1 MAIPTRYEGYRIH
14 PVLNN
19 GKWDVSIGRRTLEVD
34 CDNPSDAR
42 QAGVDYIKAIIRK
55 ANNGQL

>member
-14 PVLNN
+14 PVLRS
-19 GKWDVSIGRRTLEVD
+19 GKWGVKVGRTELEVR
-34 CDNPSDAR
+34 CESPSDAR

-55 ANNGQL
+55 ANQCE